1 MFNHSVSDGRNGYKI
16 YFGKTTSAASLVIQM
31 TMTEESQFK
40 SWRRA
45 LAENKLTPEQLEVL
59 RKMVE
64 DGQAE
69 TVEAAAAMLD
79 WQDTVIMP
87 DEHMY
92 GF

>member
-1 MFNHSVSDGRNGYKI
+1 MP
-16 YFGKTTSAASLVIQM
+16 
-31 TMTEESQFK
+31 EEAQFK

-45 LAENKLTPEQLEVL
+45 LAENQLTSEQMTVL

-69 TVEAAAAMLD
+69 TMEAAAALLD
-79 WQDTVIMP
+79 WQDTVINP